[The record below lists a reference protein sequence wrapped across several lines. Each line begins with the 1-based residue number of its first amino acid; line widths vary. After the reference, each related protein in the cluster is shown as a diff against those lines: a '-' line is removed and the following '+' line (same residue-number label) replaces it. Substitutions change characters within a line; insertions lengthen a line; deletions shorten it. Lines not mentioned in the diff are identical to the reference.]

1 MENNVQ
7 MQLISKEASN
17 DNFNF
22 LGRKTLWDISI
33 SSLGNNIIMSNSKS
47 QRHSRWE
54 SSFSKTFT
62 PLPVSSIPENM
73 DINIFENLLRKQRLN
88 DISCRLLSNNFED
101 DDPDLRDPS
110 PEPIYDSKTGKRLN
124 TRLVINREK
133 YLKEKNDI
141 ITELIKYDK
150 NYKPPSDYKPPKKV
164 KILYIKSNDKYN
176 FTKYII
182 GPKGSNQKKLEEQS
196 KCKIT
201 IRGKGS
207 NWNSNSSYQKNY
219 RDEQE
224 PLHVHIQAD
233 TDEDLL
239 RGEQLILPLLDE
251 NSEEY
256 KKMKMAVTINYGYN
270 NNEPACEFC
279 GERGHKSWA
288 CPMNIGQFTK
298 VDIKCKYCGD
308 KGHPSCDCPLK
319 PVDEKNEKN
328 EMEKELNQ
336 FLQEVD
342 DFNEQKSIPI
352 LEPEYKPSDIR
363 KSVLLTG
370 KINPIKNEAKPITN
384 DEKKKPIIP
393 TMTTKI
399 HQNPPQPTVLPN
411 PLNNLYPS
419 SYYQQYLT
427 YPMNSPMI
435 SNLLQTKAPIINPNI
450 KQSAPIQYNYV
461 NVINQMP
468 FNHIYYNQNNY
479 YTIPQ
484 VKKQNKNILNNY
496 FPSNN
501 LLQNQYQSIS
511 YTNSSSNKMPGFTSG
526 KMTSLQ
532 TEVKPNKKINN
543 SNNNTNN
550 REDNKVI
557 TYEEM
562 LVKSH
567 QEKVNEDVNI
577 KEKNNI
583 IENDDIKVTDA

>member
-1 MENNVQ
+1 MELV
-7 MQLISKEASN
+7 SKEASDSKYN
-17 DNFNF
+17 L

-54 SSFSKTFT
+54 CSLSKTFT
-62 PLPVSSIPENM
+62 PLPVSNIPDNM
-73 DINIFENLLRKQRLN
+73 DINTFENLLRKQRLN
-88 DISCRLLSNNFED
+88 DISYRLSSNTFED
-101 DDPDLRDPS
+101 DDPDIREPS
-110 PEPIYDSKTGKRLN
+110 PDPIYDSKTGKRLN
-124 TRLVINREK
+124 TRFIINREK

-150 NYKPPSDYKPPKKV
+150 NYKPPLDYKPPKKV

-207 NWNSNSSYQKNY
+207 NWNSNSSYYK
-219 RDEQE
+219 DEQE
-224 PLHVHIQAD
+224 PLHIHIQAD

-239 RGEQLILPLLDE
+239 KGEKLILPLLDE

-256 KKMKMAVTINYGYN
+256 KKMKMAITINNGYN

-308 KGHPSCDCPLK
+308 KGHPSCDCPFK
-319 PVDEKNEKN
+319 PIEDNKNN
-328 EMEKELNQ
+328 MEKELNQ
-336 FLQEVD
+336 FLQEID
-342 DFNEQKSIPI
+342 NFNEHKSIPI
-352 LEPEYKPSDIR
+352 IEQEYKPSDIR

-370 KINPIKNEAKPITN
+370 KINTIKNESIN
-384 DEKKKPIIP
+384 DDKKTIIP
-393 TMTTKI
+393 TITTKI
-399 HQNPPQPTVLPN
+399 HQNTSQSNVLSN
-411 PLNNLYPS
+411 TLNNIYS
-419 SYYQQYLT
+419 SNYYQPYLT
-427 YPMNSPMI
+427 YPMNNPLI
-435 SNLLQTKAPIINPNI
+435 SNLLHNNTSIINPNI

-461 NVINQMP
+461 NVINQIP

-484 VKKQNKNILNNY
+484 IKKQNKNILNNY

-511 YTNSSSNKMPGFTSG
+511 YTNSSSNKIPGFTSG

-532 TEVKPNKKINN
+532 TDVKSNKKL
-543 SNNNTNN
+543 NNN
-550 REDNKVI
+550 NKVI

-562 LVKSH
+562 LVKSN
-567 QEKVNEDVNI
+567 QDKI
-577 KEKNNI
+577 KEDINNNI
-583 IENDDIKVTDA
+583 IQKDDIKVTNA